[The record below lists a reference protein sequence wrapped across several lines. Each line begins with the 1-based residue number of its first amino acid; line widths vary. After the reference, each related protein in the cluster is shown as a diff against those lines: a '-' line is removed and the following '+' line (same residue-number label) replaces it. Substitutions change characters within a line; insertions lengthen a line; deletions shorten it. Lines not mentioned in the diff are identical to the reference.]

1 MLKYRFPKWIR
12 GALHGKAGLLVLAG
26 SVLLLLAPFKAS
38 AQFGLDPC
46 CAIISSGLNTV
57 SGLLK
62 SVVAKPLAEIQ
73 QVRQQAADFEQ
84 QVVYP
89 LSAIN
94 QARQS
99 ASALESELRQISG
112 LIRLPVNS
120 ATLSRPQEF
129 ERSLLSRDPA
139 AISRIESGYSA
150 VYGSL
155 MPPADAPQSIRNLVD
170 MSDAEA
176 QAAFKKAIEIDAIA
190 DIELDTASR
199 ISQQLEGAAPGSA
212 AILDA
217 DVSSWVVRAEAYTQ
231 SALAELIRVRSMALA
246 REGAQL
252 KLGAQDLEAL
262 RRQAAQSLSRG
273 AH

>member
-1 MLKYRFPKWIR
+1 MPRFELPKWYPR
-12 GALHGKAGLLVLAG
+12 GLAG
-26 SVLLLLAPFKAS
+26 KMGLIALAAAVLLLVPVKAR

-46 CAIISSGLNTV
+46 CAIISAGLNTV

-62 SVVAKPLAEIQ
+62 SVVAKPLADIQ
-73 QVRQQAADFEQ
+73 QIRQQAANFEQ

-89 LSAIN
+89 VAALD

-99 ASALESELRQISG
+99 ASTLEAELRKISD
-112 LIRLPVNS
+112 LYRLPVNS
-120 ATLSRPQEF
+120 ATLSAPQQL
-129 ERSLLSRDPA
+129 ERSLLSRDPGV
-139 AISRIESGYSA
+139 ISQIGSSYSA

-155 MPPADAPQSIRNLVD
+155 MPPADAPPGIRDLVD
-170 MSDAEA
+170 ITDAEA

-190 DIELDTASR
+190 DIELDTAAQ
-199 ISQQLEGAAPGSA
+199 ISGRLAGAAPGSA

-217 DVSSWVVRAEAYTQ
+217 DASSWVVRAEAYTQ

-246 REGAQL
+246 REAAQL
-252 KLGAQDLEAL
+252 KLGSRDLETL
-262 RRQAAQSLSRG
+262 RGQAAQTLGRG

>member
-1 MLKYRFPKWIR
+1 MSKLEFPKWYR
-12 GALHGKAGLLVLAG
+12 PRLAAKLGVVALAAAMLLLVPL
-26 SVLLLLAPFKAS
+26 KAR

-46 CAIISSGLNTV
+46 CAIISAGLNTV

-62 SVVAKPLAEIQ
+62 TVVAKPLADIQ
-73 QVRQQAADFEQ
+73 QIRQQAANFEQ

-89 LSAIN
+89 LAAID

-99 ASALESELRQISG
+99 ASAMETELRKISD

-120 ATLSRPQEF
+120 ATLSAPQQL
-129 ERSLLSRDPA
+129 ERSLLSRDPGV
-139 AISRIESGYSA
+139 ISQIGSSYSA
-150 VYGSL
+150 VYGNL
-155 MPPADAPQSIRNLVD
+155 MPPADAPQPIRDLVD
-170 MSDAEA
+170 MNDAEA
-176 QAAFKKAIEIDAIA
+176 QAAFKKAIQIDAIA
-190 DIELDTASR
+190 DIELQTAAK
-199 ISQQLEGAAPGSA
+199 ISEQLAGAAPGSA

-217 DVSSWVVRAEAYTQ
+217 DASSWVVRAEAYTQ

-252 KLGAQDLEAL
+252 KLSSRDLDTL
-262 RRQAAQSLSRG
+262 RGQAAQTLGRG